1 MHINMSYKDF
11 DPHFVLLR
19 ENSKLPAFKYKNR
32 NFSNKEI
39 LDHLNKGGN
48 LGLLSQ
54 PNFIFI
60 DIDNSINHENANG
73 LDSFWKWCDENDI
86 DLEKLMDETLVQE
99 TASGGLHLIFLKPKG
114 MTFKQD
120 ISFLNGVD
128 IKASKNNYIVIQPSK
143 INGKSYKF
151 YDKDKDPIELPAK
164 LAKTIEKQSNETKK
178 SKKVVVDQPDNGMLY
193 HQHGKYTR
201 IDPFFNIEN
210 GFGDKGT
217 RNDNLT
223 KWSSAMRRITTK
235 ETALKMAKI
244 ANSNTPVPM
253 DEDEMKRT
261 IESAFEY
268 DDFVPN
274 TIKNDEGVEWVIL
287 KSKKHSTDDYAVLK
301 SRYLEVKS
309 IDPDDYDKSDLYLYG
324 MLYRG
329 NEDFQTI
336 YNYKESD

>member
-1 MHINMSYKDF
+1 MSYKDF

-19 ENSKLPAFKYKNR
+19 KNSKLPAVKYKNR
-32 NFSNKEI
+32 KFSNKEI
-39 LDHLNKGGN
+39 LEHLNKGGN

-60 DIDNSINHENANG
+60 DIDNSVNHENANG
-73 LDSFWKWCDENDI
+73 LDSFWKWCEDNGI

-114 MTFKQD
+114 MAFKQD
-120 ISFLNGVD
+120 INFLNGVD

-143 INGKSYKF
+143 IDGKSYKF
-151 YDKDKDPIELPAK
+151 YDKEKDPIELPTK
-164 LAKTIEKQSNETKK
+164 LAKAIEKQSGETKK
-178 SKKVVVDQPDNGMLY
+178 TKKVRVDQPENGLLY

-201 IDPFFNIEN
+201 LDPFYNIEN
-210 GFGDKGT
+210 GFGDEGT
-217 RNDNLT
+217 RNDNLI
-223 KWSSAMRRITTK
+223 KWSSAMRRITIK

-244 ANSNTPVPM
+244 ANSNTPVPIN
-253 DEDEMKRT
+253 EDELERT

-268 DDFVPN
+268 DDYLPDVM
-274 TIKNDEGVEWVIL
+274 KNDDGVEWVAVR
-287 KSKKHSTDDYAVLK
+287 SKKHSTDDYAVLK

-309 IDPDDYDKSDLYLYG
+309 INAEDYDKSDLYGYG
-324 MLYRG
+324 TLLRG
-329 NEDFQTI
+329 RMDIPTI